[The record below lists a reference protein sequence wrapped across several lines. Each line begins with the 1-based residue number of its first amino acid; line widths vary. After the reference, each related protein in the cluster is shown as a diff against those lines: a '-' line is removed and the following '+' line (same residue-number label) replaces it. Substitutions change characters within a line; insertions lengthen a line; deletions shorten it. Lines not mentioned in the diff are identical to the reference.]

1 MCDTV
6 IRLKISE
13 KVKFG
18 TDYRNFCS
26 ITKLL
31 LFSIFLA
38 LPFPNLEILVN
49 VTVFDMLGLF

>member
-1 MCDTV
+1 MCETV
-6 IRLKISE
+6 IRLKFSE

-18 TDYRNFCS
+18 TNDRNFCNV
-26 ITKLL
+26 TKLL
-31 LFSIFLA
+31 LFPIFLE